1 MLFAVPVGA
10 IIRPLVLS
18 STKTCIPWRSHGVSF
33 IFNIVFRRL
42 CELIGLFVADSVKG
56 KDEFKH
62 YLHRDIH
69 SIRSFFYN
77 LVYFSSII
85 NSSTPPLPLISIV
98 ETTTTTFAI
107 PGIGRNQLRIS
118 RIVLRTSERM
128 FLFFFLPF
136 CNVTRGDPRDDNIDP
151 ETETYVNLQ
160 AARTNVVL
168 IDTWSSCKAG
178 LIDFTLDFRGS
189 FETVRVPSTSERR
202 TRAAFVLRGHE
213 NKGIKEKCHR
223 TSG

>member
-1 MLFAVPVGA
+1 MNSNIIYIA
-10 IIRPLVLS
+10 IYARFDRFSTIPFTFLLLLILQLRRFLWFRPSKQRPPLS
-18 STKTCIPWRSHGVSF
+18 QYQASG
-33 IFNIVFRRL
+33 
-42 CELIGLFVADSVKG
+42 E
-56 KDEFKH
+56 
-62 YLHRDIH
+62 
-69 SIRSFFYN
+69 
-77 LVYFSSII
+77 I
-85 NSSTPPLPLISIV
+85 NSVSLELSYEHPKECFVS
-98 ETTTTTFAI
+98 
-107 PGIGRNQLRIS
+107 
-118 RIVLRTSERM
+118 
-128 FLFFFLPF
+128 FFLPF
-136 CNVTRGDPRDDNIDP
+136 SNVTRGDPRDDNIDP

-160 AARTNVVL
+160 ATRTNVVL